1 MCQNMHF
8 QIEPHHRMIWHKID
22 LNAYFEQEMEQI
34 ERISRTHVNLNL
46 LSRDLD
52 LTKVEKDSDIDRDN
66 KYSDE
71 VGL

>member
-1 MCQNMHF
+1 MHF

-34 ERISRTHVNLNL
+34 EGISRTHVNFNL

>member
-1 MCQNMHF
+1 MHF

-34 ERISRTHVNLNL
+34 ERISRTHVNFNL

-52 LTKVEKDSDIDRDN
+52 LTKLEKDSDIDRDN

>member
-1 MCQNMHF
+1 MHF

-34 ERISRTHVNLNL
+34 EGISITHVNLNL

-52 LTKVEKDSDIDRDN
+52 LTKLEKDSDIDRDN

>member
-1 MCQNMHF
+1 MHF
-8 QIEPHHRMIWHKID
+8 QIEPHHRMIWHKMD
-22 LNAYFEQEMEQI
+22 LNAYFEEEAEQI
-34 ERISRTHVNLNL
+34 EGISRTHVNLNL

-52 LTKVEKDSDIDRDN
+52 LTKLEKDSDIDRDN

>member
-1 MCQNMHF
+1 MHF